1 MLAPNSSASGPS
13 VAKRGG
19 GSSPATGVSRAVVA
33 GDAQAT
39 THTSST
45 SAHTRG
51 RRLFASARPP
61 APSLVGDLRA
71 RGVCSDFSG
80 SVMDLPLGIVGPRK
94 YRVPKGTNG

>member
-39 THTSST
+39 TYTSST
-45 SAHTRG
+45 GAHTRG
-51 RRLFASARPP
+51 RARLFASARPP
-61 APSLVGDLRA
+61 APSLVCDLRA
-71 RGVCSDFSG
+71 HGVCSDFSG

-94 YRVPKGTNG
+94 YRVPQ